1 MKGYCFDT
9 DVISA
14 TIKPPPPLHLIRRL
28 ATVPAAEQFT
38 TSITVGELI
47 YGARR
52 VGRES
57 LTSRVEAVV
66 RGAQTVLPFDTV
78 AARRFGELKAELE
91 RRGEPLAEPDLRIAA
106 IAVPAGSRSLREMS
120 GTFDGCPGSWWRTGS
135 TMTGHRRVIS
145 TGRCGRWASA
155 YPMNGAFV
163 G

>member
-106 IAVPAGSRSLREMS
+106 IAVSRGLTLVTRNVRH
-120 GTFDGCPGSWWRTGS
+120 F
-135 TMTGHRRVIS
+135 RRVPGLVVENWIDDDRS
-145 TGRCGRWASA
+145 
-155 YPMNGAFV
+155 
-163 G
+163 

>member
-1 MKGYCFDT
+1 VKGYCFDT

-66 RGAQTVLPFDTV
+66 RGAQTVLPFDTI

-106 IAVPAGSRSLREMS
+106 IAVSRGLTLVTRNVRH
-120 GTFDGCPGSWWRTGS
+120 F
-135 TMTGHRRVIS
+135 RRVPGLVVENWIDDDRS
-145 TGRCGRWASA
+145 
-155 YPMNGAFV
+155 
-163 G
+163 

>member
-1 MKGYCFDT
+1 MIGYCFDT

-57 LTSRVEAVV
+57 LTSRVEGVV

-91 RRGEPLAEPDLRIAA
+91 RGGEPLAEPDLRIAA
-106 IAVPAGSRSLREMS
+106 IAVSRGLTLVTRNVRH
-120 GTFDGCPGSWWRTGS
+120 F
-135 TMTGHRRVIS
+135 RRVPGLVVENWIDDDRS
-145 TGRCGRWASA
+145 
-155 YPMNGAFV
+155 
-163 G
+163 

>member
-1 MKGYCFDT
+1 VTAYCFDT

-57 LTSRVEAVV
+57 LTARVEAVV

-106 IAVPAGSRSLREMS
+106 IAVSHRLTLVTRNVRH
-120 GTFDGCPGSWWRTGS
+120 FRLVPGLVVENWIDDDPS
-135 TMTGHRRVIS
+135 
-145 TGRCGRWASA
+145 
-155 YPMNGAFV
+155 
-163 G
+163 